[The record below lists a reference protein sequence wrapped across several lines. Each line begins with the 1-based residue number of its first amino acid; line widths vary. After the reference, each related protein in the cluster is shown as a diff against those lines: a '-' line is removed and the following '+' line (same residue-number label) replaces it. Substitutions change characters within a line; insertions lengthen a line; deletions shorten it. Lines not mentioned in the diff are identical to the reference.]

1 MGFRPLGYQEGGDV
15 TAANDYMY
23 NKFKDALGN
32 KNIKQLNEFLYSNSA
47 ALESMAEANPARRKQ
62 LEDVKERSGFTVF
75 MKDLM
80 SQGAEPGVQEG
91 IMPPDQLGPLS
102 DFMAASIEKPMPQKL
117 SRLNP
122 WFEQRPPQWEI
133 ESQVGHA
140 PPMPPQIP
148 QKPSRFPDFID
159 AARKRDI
166 ERLLQDEFKD
176 AADAEA
182 GIYRKSGRFEDI
194 PGVDRETGDYYPP
207 SERRH
212 GGIMSIGRR

>member
-1 MGFRPLGYQEGGDV
+1 MQGIDTYQHD
-15 TAANDYMY
+15 
-23 NKFKDALGN
+23 
-32 KNIKQLNEFLYSNSA
+32 
-47 ALESMAEANPARRKQ
+47 
-62 LEDVKERSGFTVF
+62 LEDPAPRVPSV
-75 MKDLM
+75 
-80 SQGAEPGVQEG
+80 EP
-91 IMPPDQLGPLS
+91 
-102 DFMAASIEKPMPQKL
+102 PQKL
-117 SRLNP
+117 SPLNP
-122 WFEQRPPQWEI
+122 WLEQSPSQWDI
-133 ESQVGHA
+133 ESQIGHG